1 MKMMKYTAVQFLAA
15 IVVADAQTD
24 AIIEKSVEGPALY
37 DSAGEKVSNFIFLE
51 VEDMRWSD

>member
-1 MKMMKYTAVQFLAA
+1 MMKYTAVQFLAA

-24 AIIEKSVEGPALY
+24 AIIEKSVEGPMLY